1 MQVISN
7 MASFGRKAAPELVRV
22 VVLLLF
28 ALGTLLPFYWM
39 IVTSLKTRQ
48 EIYSGQLTLWPKAL
62 TWLNYVDT
70 LQNTSFPRYLV
81 NSFTVSMSS
90 SILVLL
96 ASILGGYSLAR
107 YQFKGK
113 QFVLISF
120 LATQMVPVMVILVPL
135 FITFGQIHLLNKLP
149 SLIITYTAMN
159 IPFCL
164 ITMSSFFQRIPV
176 SLEEA
181 AMIDGCNKFQTMSKV
196 VLPMMQPGIVATF
209 VFAFI
214 GAWND
219 LFFGVMFTN
228 SESAKTVPVGLSSF
242 VQKFDINWGQMSAAG
257 MISLIPVI
265 IMFAIVQKYIVAG
278 LTQGAVKG

>member
-1 MQVISN
+1 
-7 MASFGRKAAPELVRV
+7 MASFVRKTPPELVRGAA
-22 VVLLLF
+22 LLLF
-28 ALGTLLPFYWM
+28 GLGTLLPFFWM
-39 IVTSLKTRQ
+39 FVTSLKTRQ
-48 EIYSGQLTLWPKAL
+48 EIYSGQLTLWPKEL
-62 TWLNYVDT
+62 TWANYVDT
-70 LQNTSFPRYLV
+70 LNNTNFPQYLW
-81 NSFTVSMSS
+81 NSFIVSMSS
-90 SILVLL
+90 SALVLL

-107 YQFKGK
+107 YHFKGK
-113 QFVLISF
+113 KLVLISL

-135 FITFGQIHLLNKLP
+135 FITFSQINLLNKLP

-181 AMIDGCNKFQTMSKV
+181 AMIDGCNKFQTMAKV
-196 VLPMMQPGIVATF
+196 VLPIMQPGIIATF

-257 MISLIPVI
+257 MISLIPVV
-265 IMFAIVQKYIVAG
+265 IMFAFVQKYIVAG

>member
-1 MQVISN
+1 MT
-7 MASFGRKAAPELVRV
+7 SFGRKAAPELVRY

-28 ALGTLLPFYWM
+28 GLGTLLPFYWI

-62 TWLNYVDT
+62 TWVNYIDT
-70 LQNTSFPRYLV
+70 LQNTNFPRYLL

-90 SILVLL
+90 SLLVLL

-113 QFVLISF
+113 KFVLVSF

-149 SLIITYTAMN
+149 ALIITYTAMN

-214 GAWND
+214 GSWND

-257 MISLIPVI
+257 IISLIPVV

>member
-1 MQVISN
+1 MT
-7 MASFGRKAAPELVRV
+7 SFGRKVAPELVRWV
-22 VVLLLF
+22 ALVLF
-28 ALGTLLPFYWM
+28 PLGTLLPFYWM
-39 IVTSLKTRQ
+39 FVTSLKTRQ
-48 EIYSGQLTLWPKAL
+48 EIYSGHLRLWPKEL
-62 TWLNYVDT
+62 TWSNYTDT
-70 LQNTSFPRYLV
+70 LQNTNFPQYLL
-81 NSFTVSMSS
+81 NSFAVSISS
-90 SILVLL
+90 SALVLL

-113 QFVLISF
+113 KLVLLSF

-135 FITFGQIHLLNKLP
+135 FITFSQIHLLNKLP
-149 SLIITYTAMN
+149 SLIIAYTAMN

-181 AMIDGCNKFQTMSKV
+181 AMIDGCNKFQTMV
-196 VLPMMQPGIVATF
+196 RVILPIMQPGIVATF

-257 MISLIPVI
+257 IISLIPVV
-265 IMFAIVQKYIVAG
+265 IMFAFVQKYIVAG

>member
-1 MQVISN
+1 MT
-7 MASFGRKAAPELVRV
+7 SFGRKAAPEFVRI

-48 EIYSGQLTLWPKAL
+48 EIYSGKLTLWPKAL
-62 TWLNYVDT
+62 TWVNYVDT
-70 LQNTSFPRYLV
+70 LQNTSFPRYLL
-81 NSFTVSMSS
+81 NSFTVSMCSA
-90 SILVLL
+90 ILVLL

-113 QFVLISF
+113 KLVLVSF

-181 AMIDGCNKFQTMSKV
+181 AMIDGCNKFQTMTKV

>member
-1 MQVISN
+1 